1 MLAPEQL
8 LLSAGASR
16 LRRGN
21 GTGAMLRMQCPLGPG
36 VAAKGAS
43 PGTSGRELDGQT
55 LSLGTKPFAEHCKS
69 LFLQLCRRK
78 LHTEKKNSCVFKKGR
93 KSLQFGK

>member
-16 LRRGN
+16 LQRGN
-21 GTGAMLRMQCPLGPG
+21 STGVMLFGPG

-43 PGTSGRELDGQT
+43 PGTSGRELDG
-55 LSLGTKPFAEHCKS
+55 
-69 LFLQLCRRK
+69 
-78 LHTEKKNSCVFKKGR
+78 
-93 KSLQFGK
+93 